1 MRFKTGALGICV
13 IIIAISA
20 TLLGSWVMS
29 MDVNENEV
37 TKYKS
42 LTDITGLFESEQT
55 PTFTDYSPSTNYTG
69 YYTEDSTVGETRYF
83 DGVDYTASANPN
95 NYRLNLAP
103 TSSDSGSLTFTDAE
117 GTDEI
122 DRLIYWA
129 YNSSQRS
136 LIVESTTL
144 TKLVQTE
151 SWGDYDEIVMTAT
164 EGSWEDGQFTLFAP
178 KATVTD
184 GYAYLKNPELTGT
197 LYYRDGPY
205 NAIKAQYDAAR
216 ITNPM
221 MALKYTSWNNQVSLY
236 YDVEMTQLAVQI
248 SPDNTLII
256 WDTISPGFLA
266 DGFTYE
272 VSDLPPAT
280 YMDPSKGVE
289 LE

>member
-103 TSSDSGSLTFTDAE
+103 INTDTGTLTLTDAE
-117 GTDEI
+117 DTEDVSS
-122 DRLIYWA
+122 LKYWRTNA
-129 YNSSQRS
+129 YPMYPARC
-136 LIVESTTL
+136 STTI
-144 TKLVQTE
+144 TKLIATE
-151 SWGDYDEIVMTAT
+151 SWDLDELIIVCQ
-164 EGSWEDGQFTLFAP
+164 EGSW
-178 KATVTD
+178 TD
-184 GYAYLKNPELTGT
+184 GGFTCIVTLGDGDVMLKDPDLTGV
-197 LYYRDGPY
+197 LYETVGQRTE
-205 NAIKAQYDAAR
+205 QYDAAR
-216 ITNPM
+216 IPNPIMACKYYAFTNEV
-221 MALKYTSWNNQVSLY
+221 TLY
-236 YDVEMTQLAVQI
+236 YDTEMTQVAGVSTGDKTAI
-248 SPDNTLII
+248 MWSNGGYFFGDE
-256 WDTISPGFLA
+256 
-266 DGFTYE
+266 FTYTLH
-272 VSDLPPAT
+272 DLPPAT

-289 LE
+289 LDE